1 VEDIMR
7 FAANLGLAALVTLVA
22 LVALR
27 VLMVVA
33 GGVFG
38 LLFGLLWFGLKI
50 VVVVGVFWFV
60 LKIVAPD
67 AARKLKGTFR

>member
-1 VEDIMR
+1 MR
-7 FAANLGLAALVTLVA
+7 FAANIGLAALVA

-38 LLFGLLWFGLKI
+38 LLFGLLWFAFKVLL
-50 VVVVGVFWFV
+50 VVGVFWFV
-60 LKIVAPD
+60 LKVVAPD
-67 AARKLKGTFR
+67 AARKLKETFR

>member
-1 VEDIMR
+1 
-7 FAANLGLAALVTLVA
+7 

-38 LLFGLLWFGLKI
+38 LLFGLLWFALKV

-60 LKIVAPD
+60 LKVVAPD
-67 AARKLKGTFR
+67 AARKLKETFR